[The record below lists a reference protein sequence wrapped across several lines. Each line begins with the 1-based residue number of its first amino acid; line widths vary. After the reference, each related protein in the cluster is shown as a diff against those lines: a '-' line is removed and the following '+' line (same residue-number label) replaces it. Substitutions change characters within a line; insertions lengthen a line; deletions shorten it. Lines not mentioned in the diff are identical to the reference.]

1 MDRLAAM
8 SLLIAVAETGNLSAA
23 SRRLGIPL
31 STVHRRIGDLET
43 YLGSRLLHRT
53 TRHTRLTDTGA
64 AYVAACRGILEQV
77 DDAERAV
84 RGEYA
89 VPRGEVVMTAP
100 IVFGRL
106 HVVPLIAE
114 FMARYPDIDIQ
125 LLLVDRLVH
134 LMEEHVDI
142 ALRIGEL
149 ADSNMVAMPVGR
161 IGRVCCAAPA
171 YLDRF
176 GRPGH
181 PCELC
186 HHQCI
191 AMGAP
196 NERIAWSF
204 ADEGQTLMQ
213 PIEPRLSVT
222 TAEGT
227 IAAAEHGSG
236 ITQVLSYQIADA
248 LDAARLEAVL
258 QPFEP
263 ASWPA
268 SLIHGGQAPMPQKTR
283 ALLDFLKPRLRE
295 RLSAGSTGGA
305 RKRREPDVHLQ

>member
-1 MDRLAAM
+1 
-8 SLLIAVAETGNLSAA
+8 
-23 SRRLGIPL
+23 
-31 STVHRRIGDLET
+31 
-43 YLGSRLLHRT
+43 
-53 TRHTRLTDTGA
+53 
-64 AYVAACRGILEQV
+64 
-77 DDAERAV
+77 
-84 RGEYA
+84 
-89 VPRGEVVMTAP
+89 MTAP

-106 HVVPLIAE
+106 HVLPLIAE
-114 FMARYPDIDIQ
+114 FMARYPDIDIR

-149 ADSNMVAMPVGR
+149 ADSNMVALPVGR
-161 IGRVCCAAPA
+161 IGRVCCAAPG

-181 PCELC
+181 PGELG

-204 ADEGQTLMQ
+204 ADQGQTLMQ
-213 PIEPRLSVT
+213 AIEPRLSVT

-227 IAAAEHGSG
+227 IAAAQHGSG

-248 LDAARLEAVL
+248 LDAGRLETVL

-268 SLIHGGQAPMPQKTR
+268 NLIHGGQAPMPQKTR

-305 RKRREPDVHLQ
+305 

>member
-89 VPRGEVVMTAP
+89 VPRGEIVMTAP

-114 FMARYPDIDIQ
+114 FMARYPDIDIR

-149 ADSNMVAMPVGR
+149 ADSSMVALPVVLEET
-161 IGRVCCAAPA
+161 RVTP
-171 YLDRF
+171 
-176 GRPGH
+176 PKT
-181 PCELC
+181 P
-186 HHQCI
+186 
-191 AMGAP
+191 
-196 NERIAWSF
+196 
-204 ADEGQTLMQ
+204 
-213 PIEPRLSVT
+213 
-222 TAEGT
+222 
-227 IAAAEHGSG
+227 
-236 ITQVLSYQIADA
+236 
-248 LDAARLEAVL
+248 AVL
-258 QPFEP
+258 P
-263 ASWPA
+263 AAQRFAGTSTAVLTAPSRCRA
-268 SLIHGGQAPMPQKTR
+268 SPRPQG
-283 ALLDFLKPRLRE
+283 F
-295 RLSAGSTGGA
+295 
-305 RKRREPDVHLQ
+305 